1 MLNEVNNKSL
11 PLPHKKDT
19 KCEFGSHKGIKS
31 VRNINMQIN
40 IVKFPIKKK
49 SYKYN

>member
-11 PLPHKKDT
+11 PLPPKKDT
-19 KCEFGSHKGIKS
+19 KWEFGSHKGIKS

-40 IVKFPIKKK
+40 IVKFPIFKK